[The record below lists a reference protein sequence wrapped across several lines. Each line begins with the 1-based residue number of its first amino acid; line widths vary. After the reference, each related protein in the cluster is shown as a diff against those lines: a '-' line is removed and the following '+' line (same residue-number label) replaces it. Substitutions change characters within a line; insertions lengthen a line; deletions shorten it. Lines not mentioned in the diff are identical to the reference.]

1 MTDALDKWI
10 GRSIQVKDSL
20 NPAHCQAMTATLA
33 GIQQLNMDEGFLPP
47 LWHWLYFL
55 DLPAQPDLAIDG
67 HEKRGNFLPPVE
79 LPRRMWA
86 ASEIQ
91 FHQALLL
98 NTNSRRESSI
108 TSIESKTGKSG
119 ELVFVSVLHKIYQQS
134 ALAISEK
141 QTIVYRGAAASSS
154 TTTGKAVEE
163 TPDFSKT
170 IEPSISLLFRYSA
183 LTFNAHRIHY
193 DRDYAR
199 DAEGYPGLIVH
210 GPLLA
215 TLLLG
220 ALQEQ
225 YPKARVCSFEFRA
238 MKPVFDTAPFKV
250 CGQHPDS
257 AGNSRLWIADKDNE
271 ICIQAQA
278 QLET

>member
-1 MTDALDKWI
+1 MTDSFEQWI
-10 GRSIQVKDSL
+10 GCPAQIDDSL
-20 NPAHCQAMTATLA
+20 NPFQCKAMNSLLA
-33 GIQQLNMDEGFLPP
+33 GIQSLESGHNTIPP

-55 DLPAQPDLAIDG
+55 DTPAQPDLANDG
-67 HEKRGNFLPPVE
+67 HEKRGNFLPPVG

-86 ASEIQ
+86 ASEIE
-91 FHQALLL
+91 FHQALSL
-98 NTNSRRESSI
+98 NVNSKRESSI

-119 ELVFVSVLHKIYQQS
+119 ELVFVSVLHEIYQQS

-141 QTIVYRGAAASSS
+141 QTIVYRGATTGSSPMR
-154 TTTGKAVEE
+154 GKAVEE

-170 IEPSISLLFRYSA
+170 VVPGISLLFRYSA

-199 DAEGYPGLIVH
+199 DTEGYPGLIVH

-225 YPKARVCSFEFRA
+225 YPKATVCNFEFRA

-250 CGQHPDS
+250 CGQYPDS
-257 AGNSRLWIADKDNE
+257 NGRAQLWIADQRNE
-271 ICIQAQA
+271 ICMQAHA
-278 QLET
+278 QLDI